1 MWFHLPLRYRA
12 QPHVIAVTVRAPL
25 VRQITGQMLRATV
38 ASHTASLLL
47 VARWRTGLSTL
58 VLRPVDLS
66 RASCCARFPARGR
79 DSGYGRAGWE
89 WSVLRRGRAR
99 PLAVDLGTANT
110 VVFRRGDGI
119 VVFEPSVVA
128 IDELTGQ
135 VAAVGAD
142 ARRMIGR
149 TPANIRATRPLRHGV
164 ITDVETTEAMLRHF
178 IRQGAEPSF
187 RKPVIMICIPG
198 GVTQVER
205 SAVEEASLA
214 AGAARVFFIEEPLA
228 AAIGAGLPVAN
239 PVGSL
244 IVDVGGGTSEIAVTA
259 LGGLVVSESVRVG
272 GYDLDEALVR
282 MLQQRERLLIG
293 QEQAEQL
300 KLEIGAALPGYAS
313 ADEAQVAGRDLS
325 TGLLRRARVT
335 AAAVQAALARPL
347 EEITHAVRDLLE
359 ETPAELAADL
369 GRNGLTLVGGGALLP
384 GFGELLHQQTG
395 LDVFIDDDPL
405 TTVARGAGRA
415 LNQSH
420 SQHRRQRR
428 KH

>member
-1 MWFHLPLRYRA
+1 
-12 QPHVIAVTVRAPL
+12 V
-25 VRQITGQMLRATV
+25 
-38 ASHTASLLL
+38 
-47 VARWRTGLSTL
+47 
-58 VLRPVDLS
+58 
-66 RASCCARFPARGR
+66 
-79 DSGYGRAGWE
+79 
-89 WSVLRRGRAR
+89 RRGRAR

-135 VAAVGAD
+135 VVAVGAD

-187 RKPVIMICIPG
+187 RKPEIMICIPG

-214 AGAARVFFIEEPLA
+214 AGAARSFFIEEPLA
-228 AAIGAGLPVAN
+228 AAIGAGLPVAD

-313 ADEAQVAGRDLS
+313 ANEAQVAGRDLS

-347 EEITHAVRDLLE
+347 EEITHAVRDLLD

-395 LDVFIDDDPL
+395 LDVSVDDDPL

-415 LNQSH
+415 LNQPH
-420 SQHRRQRR
+420 SPHRRQRR